1 MGSPESDR
9 ERSTCA
15 SCGRPVSE
23 RQYRRQRILSA
34 GHRVSHFF
42 CNPSCANAWEAED
55 ALQPTSDDSIT
66 RAAAVG
72 LGDPQ
77 LDRAFRHIAGY
88 LSETAQELPDMDA
101 RDWFGFISTS
111 IRSVVYGEAYNIFY
125 AREGAVP
132 AMEVARSVLARG
144 RPTPVAKEYQDLV
157 DALIVA
163 SEAVLDQTCPGWRE
177 GQLGPQPGTGS

>member
-9 ERSTCA
+9 ERPACA

-23 RQYRRQRILSA
+23 RQYRRQKILS
-34 GHRVSHFF
+34 GGRRVSNFF
-42 CNPSCANAWEAED
+42 CNPSCADAWEAED
-55 ALQPTSDDSIT
+55 ALQTTSDDSII

-77 LDRAFRHIAGY
+77 LDRAFRHIARY
-88 LSETAQELPDMDA
+88 LSDTVQELPDMDA
-101 RDWFGFISTS
+101 RDWFGFLTTS
-111 IRSVVYGEAYNIFY
+111 IRSVVYGEAHNIFY
-125 AREGAVP
+125 ACEGAVP
-132 AMEVARSVLARG
+132 AIEAARSVLARG

-157 DALIVA
+157 DALIVT

-177 GQLGPQPGTGS
+177 GQLGPRPGAGA